1 MEIYVNRVLRE
12 RGTIMGTLKVVKEV
26 AGEGIELVKVCGT
39 VEREADCLPAGKYR
53 VCIGKCIYHH
63 RKMPFLIPMEEDV
76 ASSDAATEASTTNA
90 STSDASTSEASTS
103 MESSKGLC
111 VLDSSQCE
119 LCCKARHSH
128 EFGDISAFAS
138 LPCAMIQPGNGPFT
152 MGRGSILVG
161 EVHAPGYV
169 LKSHPLF
176 TTLYE
181 RIKKAVWRG
190 NEVTLEIK
198 EV

>member
-1 MEIYVNRVLRE
+1 MEIYVNRLLRE

-26 AGEGIELVKVCGT
+26 AGEGIEQVKVCGT
-39 VEREADCLPAGKYR
+39 VERAADCLPAGKYR

-63 RKMPFLIPMEEDV
+63 RKMPFLVPM
-76 ASSDAATEASTTNA
+76 
-90 STSDASTSEASTS
+90 
-103 MESSKGLC
+103 
-111 VLDSSQCE
+111 DSSQCE

>member
-1 MEIYVNRVLRE
+1 MEIYVYRLLRE

-26 AGEGIELVKVCGT
+26 AGEEIELVKVCGT

-63 RKMPFLIPMEEDV
+63 RKMPFLVP
-76 ASSDAATEASTTNA
+76 
-90 STSDASTSEASTS
+90 
-103 MESSKGLC
+103 
-111 VLDSSQCE
+111 LDSSQCE

-169 LKSHPLF
+169 LKSQSLF

>member
-1 MEIYVNRVLRE
+1 MLNLYVERMIRE
-12 RGTIMGTLKVVKEV
+12 RGTIMGLLKAENVNDSEFD
-26 AGEGIELVKVCGT
+26 EQVKVCGT

-53 VCIGKCIYHH
+53 VRIGKCKRLN
-63 RKMPFLIPMEEDV
+63 RKMPYLVPVD
-76 ASSDAATEASTTNA
+76 
-90 STSDASTSEASTS
+90 DASAKS
-103 MESSKGLC
+103 
-111 VLDSSQCE
+111 V
-119 LCCKARHSH
+119 
-128 EFGDISAFAS
+128 
-138 LPCAMIQPGNGPFT
+138 AMIQPGNGPFT
-152 MGRGSILVG
+152 MSRGSILVG

>member
-1 MEIYVNRVLRE
+1 MEIYVNRLLRE

-39 VEREADCLPAGKYR
+39 VEREADCLPAGKYH

-63 RKMPFLIPMEEDV
+63 RKMPFLVPM
-76 ASSDAATEASTTNA
+76 
-90 STSDASTSEASTS
+90 
-103 MESSKGLC
+103 
-111 VLDSSQCE
+111 DSSQCE

-152 MGRGSILVG
+152 MSRGSILVG

-169 LKSHPLF
+169 LKSQPLF

-198 EV
+198 EM

>member
-1 MEIYVNRVLRE
+1 MEIYVNRLLRE
-12 RGTIMGTLKVVKEV
+12 RGTIMGTLKVVKEF
-26 AGEGIELVKVCGT
+26 AGEGIEQVKVCGT
-39 VEREADCLPAGKYR
+39 VERAADCLPAGKYR
-53 VCIGKCIYHH
+53 VCIGKCIYHN
-63 RKMPFLIPMEEDV
+63 RKMPFLVPM
-76 ASSDAATEASTTNA
+76 
-90 STSDASTSEASTS
+90 
-103 MESSKGLC
+103 
-111 VLDSSQCE
+111 DSSQCE

-169 LKSHPLF
+169 LKSQPLF

-198 EV
+198 EM

>member
-1 MEIYVNRVLRE
+1 
-12 RGTIMGTLKVVKEV
+12 MGTLKVVKEV
-26 AGEGIELVKVCGT
+26 AGEEIELVKVCGS

-63 RKMPFLIPMEEDV
+63 RKMPFLVPM
-76 ASSDAATEASTTNA
+76 
-90 STSDASTSEASTS
+90 
-103 MESSKGLC
+103 
-111 VLDSSQCE
+111 DSSQCE

-198 EV
+198 EM

>member
-1 MEIYVNRVLRE
+1 MEIYVYRLLRE

-26 AGEGIELVKVCGT
+26 AGEGIEQVKVCGT

-63 RKMPFLIPMEEDV
+63 RKMPFLVPM
-76 ASSDAATEASTTNA
+76 
-90 STSDASTSEASTS
+90 
-103 MESSKGLC
+103 
-111 VLDSSQCE
+111 DSSQCE

-198 EV
+198 EM

>member
-1 MEIYVNRVLRE
+1 MEIYVNRLLRE

-26 AGEGIELVKVCGT
+26 AGEGIEQVKVCGT
-39 VEREADCLPAGKYR
+39 VERAADCLPAGKCR

-63 RKMPFLIPMEEDV
+63 RKMPFLVPM
-76 ASSDAATEASTTNA
+76 
-90 STSDASTSEASTS
+90 
-103 MESSKGLC
+103 
-111 VLDSSQCE
+111 DSSQCE

-198 EV
+198 EM

>member
-1 MEIYVNRVLRE
+1 MEIYVNRLLRE

-26 AGEGIELVKVCGT
+26 AGEGIEQVKVCGT
-39 VEREADCLPAGKYR
+39 VERAADCLPAGKYR

-63 RKMPFLIPMEEDV
+63 RKMPFLVPM
-76 ASSDAATEASTTNA
+76 
-90 STSDASTSEASTS
+90 
-103 MESSKGLC
+103 
-111 VLDSSQCE
+111 DSSQCE

-198 EV
+198 EMYAGEGCFCYDTVSIVVE

>member
-1 MEIYVNRVLRE
+1 MEIYVNRLLRE

-53 VCIGKCIYHH
+53 VRIGKCIYHH
-63 RKMPFLIPMEEDV
+63 RKMPFLVPM
-76 ASSDAATEASTTNA
+76 
-90 STSDASTSEASTS
+90 
-103 MESSKGLC
+103 
-111 VLDSSQCE
+111 DSSQCE

-152 MGRGSILVG
+152 MSRGSILVG

-169 LKSHPLF
+169 LKSQQLF

-190 NEVTLEIK
+190 HDVTLEIK
-198 EV
+198 EM

>member
-1 MEIYVNRVLRE
+1 MEIYVNRLLRE

-39 VEREADCLPAGKYR
+39 VEREADCLPAGKYC

-63 RKMPFLIPMEEDV
+63 RKMPFLVPV
-76 ASSDAATEASTTNA
+76 
-90 STSDASTSEASTS
+90 
-103 MESSKGLC
+103 
-111 VLDSSQCE
+111 DSSQCE

-190 NEVTLEIK
+190 NVVTLEIK

>member
-1 MEIYVNRVLRE
+1 MEIYVNRLLRE

-53 VCIGKCIYHH
+53 VRIGKCIYHH
-63 RKMPFLIPMEEDV
+63 RKMPFLVPM
-76 ASSDAATEASTTNA
+76 
-90 STSDASTSEASTS
+90 
-103 MESSKGLC
+103 
-111 VLDSSQCE
+111 DSSQCE

-138 LPCAMIQPGNGPFT
+138 LPCAMIQSGNGPFT
-152 MGRGSILVG
+152 MSRGSILVG

-169 LKSHPLF
+169 LKSQSLF

>member
-1 MEIYVNRVLRE
+1 MEIYVNRLLRE

-53 VCIGKCIYHH
+53 VRIGKCIYHH
-63 RKMPFLIPMEEDV
+63 RKMPFLVPM
-76 ASSDAATEASTTNA
+76 
-90 STSDASTSEASTS
+90 
-103 MESSKGLC
+103 
-111 VLDSSQCE
+111 DSSQCE

-152 MGRGSILVG
+152 MSRGSILVG

-190 NEVTLEIK
+190 HDVTLEIK
-198 EV
+198 EM

>member
-1 MEIYVNRVLRE
+1 MEIYVNRLLRE

-26 AGEGIELVKVCGT
+26 AGEGIEQVKVCGT
-39 VEREADCLPAGKYR
+39 VERAADCLPAGKYR

-63 RKMPFLIPMEEDV
+63 RKMPFLVPM
-76 ASSDAATEASTTNA
+76 
-90 STSDASTSEASTS
+90 
-103 MESSKGLC
+103 
-111 VLDSSQCE
+111 DSSQCE

-169 LKSHPLF
+169 LKSLSLF

>member
-1 MEIYVNRVLRE
+1 MEIYVNRLLRE

-53 VCIGKCIYHH
+53 VRIGKCIYHH
-63 RKMPFLIPMEEDV
+63 RKMPFLVPM
-76 ASSDAATEASTTNA
+76 
-90 STSDASTSEASTS
+90 
-103 MESSKGLC
+103 
-111 VLDSSQCE
+111 DSSQCE

-152 MGRGSILVG
+152 MSRGSILVG

-169 LKSHPLF
+169 LKSQQLF

>member
-1 MEIYVNRVLRE
+1 MEIYVNRLLRE

-26 AGEGIELVKVCGT
+26 AGEEIELVKVCGT
-39 VEREADCLPAGKYR
+39 VEREADCLPAGKYH

-63 RKMPFLIPMEEDV
+63 RKMPFLVPM
-76 ASSDAATEASTTNA
+76 
-90 STSDASTSEASTS
+90 
-103 MESSKGLC
+103 
-111 VLDSSQCE
+111 DSSQCE

-138 LPCAMIQPGNGPFT
+138 LPCTMIQPGNGPFT

>member
-1 MEIYVNRVLRE
+1 MEIYVNRLLRE

-26 AGEGIELVKVCGT
+26 AGEEIELVKVCGT

-63 RKMPFLIPMEEDV
+63 RKMPFLVP
-76 ASSDAATEASTTNA
+76 
-90 STSDASTSEASTS
+90 
-103 MESSKGLC
+103 
-111 VLDSSQCE
+111 LDSSQCE

-190 NEVTLEIK
+190 NVVTLEIK

>member
-1 MEIYVNRVLRE
+1 MLNLYVERMIRE
-12 RGTIMGTLKVVKEV
+12 RGTIMGLLKAENVNDSEFD
-26 AGEGIELVKVCGT
+26 EQVKVCGT
-39 VEREADCLPAGKYR
+39 VERAADCLPVGKYR
-53 VCIGKCIYHH
+53 VCIGKCIYHR
-63 RKMPFLIPMEEDV
+63 RKMPFLVPMEEV
-76 ASSDAATEASTTNA
+76 SSSIK
-90 STSDASTSEASTS
+90 
-103 MESSKGLC
+103 SSKGLC

-128 EFGDISAFAS
+128 EFGDISAFTS

-152 MGRGSILVG
+152 MSRGSILVG

-169 LKSHPLF
+169 LKSQPLF

-190 NEVTLEIK
+190 HDVTLEIK

>member
-1 MEIYVNRVLRE
+1 MEIYVNRLLRE

-63 RKMPFLIPMEEDV
+63 RKMPFLVPV
-76 ASSDAATEASTTNA
+76 
-90 STSDASTSEASTS
+90 
-103 MESSKGLC
+103 
-111 VLDSSQCE
+111 DSSQCE

-198 EV
+198 EM

>member
-1 MEIYVNRVLRE
+1 MLNLYVERMIRE
-12 RGTIMGTLKVVKEV
+12 RGAIMGLLKAENVNDSEFD
-26 AGEGIELVKVCGT
+26 EQVKVCGT

-53 VCIGKCIYHH
+53 VCIGKCIYHR
-63 RKMPFLIPMEEDV
+63 RKMPFLVPMEEV
-76 ASSDAATEASTTNA
+76 SSSIK
-90 STSDASTSEASTS
+90 
-103 MESSKGLC
+103 SSKGLC

>member
-1 MEIYVNRVLRE
+1 MLNLYVERMIRE
-12 RGTIMGTLKVVKEV
+12 RGTIMGLLKAENVNDSEFD
-26 AGEGIELVKVCGT
+26 EQVKVCGT
-39 VEREADCLPAGKYR
+39 VERAADCLPVGKYR
-53 VCIGKCIYHH
+53 VLIGKCIYHR
-63 RKMPFLIPMEEDV
+63 RKMPFLVPMEEV
-76 ASSDAATEASTTNA
+76 SS
-90 STSDASTSEASTS
+90 S

-128 EFGDISAFAS
+128 EFGDVSAFTS

-161 EVHAPGYV
+161 EVHAPGFV
-169 LKSHPLF
+169 LKSQPLF

-198 EV
+198 EM

>member
-1 MEIYVNRVLRE
+1 MEIYVNRLLRE

-63 RKMPFLIPMEEDV
+63 RKMPFLVPM
-76 ASSDAATEASTTNA
+76 
-90 STSDASTSEASTS
+90 
-103 MESSKGLC
+103 
-111 VLDSSQCE
+111 DSSQCE

-152 MGRGSILVG
+152 KGRGSILVG

-190 NEVTLEIK
+190 NEVMLEIK

>member
-1 MEIYVNRVLRE
+1 MEIYVNRLLRE

-63 RKMPFLIPMEEDV
+63 RKMPFLVPM
-76 ASSDAATEASTTNA
+76 
-90 STSDASTSEASTS
+90 
-103 MESSKGLC
+103 
-111 VLDSSQCE
+111 DSSQCE

-152 MGRGSILVG
+152 MSRGSILVG

-198 EV
+198 EE

>member
-1 MEIYVNRVLRE
+1 MEIYVNRLLRE

-53 VCIGKCIYHH
+53 VRIGKCIYHH
-63 RKMPFLIPMEEDV
+63 RKMPFLVPM
-76 ASSDAATEASTTNA
+76 
-90 STSDASTSEASTS
+90 
-103 MESSKGLC
+103 
-111 VLDSSQCE
+111 DSSQCE

-152 MGRGSILVG
+152 MSRGSILVG

-169 LKSHPLF
+169 QKSHPLF

>member
-1 MEIYVNRVLRE
+1 MEIYVNRLLRE

-26 AGEGIELVKVCGT
+26 AGEGIEQVKVCGT
-39 VEREADCLPAGKYR
+39 VERAADCLPAGKYR

-63 RKMPFLIPMEEDV
+63 RKMPFLVPM
-76 ASSDAATEASTTNA
+76 
-90 STSDASTSEASTS
+90 
-103 MESSKGLC
+103 
-111 VLDSSQCE
+111 DSSQCE

-152 MGRGSILVG
+152 KGRGSILVG

>member
-1 MEIYVNRVLRE
+1 MEIYVNRLLRE

-39 VEREADCLPAGKYR
+39 VERAADCLPAGKYR

-63 RKMPFLIPMEEDV
+63 RKMPFLVPM
-76 ASSDAATEASTTNA
+76 
-90 STSDASTSEASTS
+90 
-103 MESSKGLC
+103 
-111 VLDSSQCE
+111 DSSQCE

-169 LKSHPLF
+169 LKSQPLF

-198 EV
+198 EM

>member
-1 MEIYVNRVLRE
+1 MEIYVNRLLRE

-26 AGEGIELVKVCGT
+26 AGEEIELVKVCGT
-39 VEREADCLPAGKYR
+39 VEREADCLPAGKYH

-63 RKMPFLIPMEEDV
+63 RKMPFLVPM
-76 ASSDAATEASTTNA
+76 
-90 STSDASTSEASTS
+90 
-103 MESSKGLC
+103 
-111 VLDSSQCE
+111 DSSQCE

-152 MGRGSILVG
+152 MSRGSILVG

-169 LKSHPLF
+169 LKSQSLF

>member
-1 MEIYVNRVLRE
+1 MLNLYVERMIRE
-12 RGTIMGTLKVVKEV
+12 RGTIMGLLKAENVNDSEFD
-26 AGEGIELVKVCGT
+26 EQVKVCGT

-53 VCIGKCIYHH
+53 VCIGKCIYHR
-63 RKMPFLIPMEEDV
+63 RKMPFLVPMEEV
-76 ASSDAATEASTTNA
+76 SSSDAATE
-90 STSDASTSEASTS
+90 ASTSEASTS

-128 EFGDISAFAS
+128 EFGDVSAFTS

-152 MGRGSILVG
+152 MSRGSILVG

-169 LKSHPLF
+169 LKSQPLF

-190 NEVTLEIK
+190 NIVTLEIK
-198 EV
+198 EM

>member
-1 MEIYVNRVLRE
+1 MEIYVNRLLRE

-26 AGEGIELVKVCGT
+26 AGEEIELVKVCGT

-53 VCIGKCIYHH
+53 VRIGKCIYHR
-63 RKMPFLIPMEEDV
+63 RKMPFLVPV
-76 ASSDAATEASTTNA
+76 
-90 STSDASTSEASTS
+90 
-103 MESSKGLC
+103 
-111 VLDSSQCE
+111 DSSQCE

>member
-1 MEIYVNRVLRE
+1 MEIYVNRLLRE

-53 VCIGKCIYHH
+53 VRIGKCIYHH
-63 RKMPFLIPMEEDV
+63 RKMPFLVPM
-76 ASSDAATEASTTNA
+76 
-90 STSDASTSEASTS
+90 
-103 MESSKGLC
+103 
-111 VLDSSQCE
+111 DSSQCE

-152 MGRGSILVG
+152 MSRGSILVG

-190 NEVTLEIK
+190 NDVTLEIK
-198 EV
+198 EM

>member
-1 MEIYVNRVLRE
+1 MEIYVNRLLRE

-63 RKMPFLIPMEEDV
+63 RKMPFLVPV
-76 ASSDAATEASTTNA
+76 
-90 STSDASTSEASTS
+90 
-103 MESSKGLC
+103 
-111 VLDSSQCE
+111 DSSQCE

-128 EFGDISAFAS
+128 EFGDISAFTS

-169 LKSHPLF
+169 LKSQSLF

>member
-1 MEIYVNRVLRE
+1 MEIYVNRLLRE

-26 AGEGIELVKVCGT
+26 AGEEIELVKVCGT

-53 VCIGKCIYHH
+53 VRIGKCIYHH
-63 RKMPFLIPMEEDV
+63 RKMPFLVPM
-76 ASSDAATEASTTNA
+76 
-90 STSDASTSEASTS
+90 
-103 MESSKGLC
+103 
-111 VLDSSQCE
+111 DSSQCE

-169 LKSHPLF
+169 LKSQSLF

-198 EV
+198 EM

>member
-1 MEIYVNRVLRE
+1 MEIYVNRLLRE

-39 VEREADCLPAGKYR
+39 VEREADCLPVGKYR
-53 VCIGKCIYHH
+53 VRIGKCIYHH
-63 RKMPFLIPMEEDV
+63 RKMPFLVPM
-76 ASSDAATEASTTNA
+76 
-90 STSDASTSEASTS
+90 
-103 MESSKGLC
+103 
-111 VLDSSQCE
+111 DSSQCE

-152 MGRGSILVG
+152 MSRGSILVG

>member
-1 MEIYVNRVLRE
+1 MEIYVYRLLRE

-63 RKMPFLIPMEEDV
+63 RKMPFLVPM
-76 ASSDAATEASTTNA
+76 
-90 STSDASTSEASTS
+90 
-103 MESSKGLC
+103 
-111 VLDSSQCE
+111 DSSQCE

-152 MGRGSILVG
+152 MSRGSILVG

-190 NEVTLEIK
+190 NVVTLEIK
-198 EV
+198 EM

>member
-1 MEIYVNRVLRE
+1 MEIYVNRLLRE

-26 AGEGIELVKVCGT
+26 AGEEIEQVKVCGT

-63 RKMPFLIPMEEDV
+63 RKMPFLVPV
-76 ASSDAATEASTTNA
+76 
-90 STSDASTSEASTS
+90 
-103 MESSKGLC
+103 
-111 VLDSSQCE
+111 DSSQCE

-169 LKSHPLF
+169 LKSQPLF

>member
-1 MEIYVNRVLRE
+1 MLNLYVERMIRE
-12 RGTIMGTLKVVKEV
+12 RGAIMGLLKAENVNDCEFD
-26 AGEGIELVKVCGT
+26 EQVKVCGT
-39 VEREADCLPAGKYR
+39 VEREADCLPVGKYR
-53 VCIGKCIYHH
+53 VRIGKCIYHR
-63 RKMPFLIPMEEDV
+63 RKMPFLVPMEEEV
-76 ASSDAATEASTTNA
+76 SS
-90 STSDASTSEASTS
+90 S

-128 EFGDISAFAS
+128 EFGDISAFTS

-152 MGRGSILVG
+152 MGRGGILVG

-169 LKSHPLF
+169 LKSQSLF

>member
-1 MEIYVNRVLRE
+1 MEIYVNRILRE

-63 RKMPFLIPMEEDV
+63 RKMPFLVPM
-76 ASSDAATEASTTNA
+76 
-90 STSDASTSEASTS
+90 
-103 MESSKGLC
+103 
-111 VLDSSQCE
+111 DSSQCE